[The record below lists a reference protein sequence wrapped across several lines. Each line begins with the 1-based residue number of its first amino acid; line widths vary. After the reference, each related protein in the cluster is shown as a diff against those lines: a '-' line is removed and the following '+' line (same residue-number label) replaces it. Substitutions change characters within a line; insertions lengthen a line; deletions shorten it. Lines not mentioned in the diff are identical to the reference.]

1 MKTADLCDAHDAAVR
16 VAEPIWHDYGGVL
29 EFGGPVHCLRI
40 ADDNSLVRSALEE
53 PGEGRVLIVDNA
65 GSVRCAVVGGNL
77 AKLGEA
83 NGWAGIVVHG
93 CVRDREEIAAC
104 RIGVKALATHP
115 RADESLRERVY
126 GEVHMLQHGACA
138 RETKLRRRLGRCR
151 ERLDAVWRDTLGF
164 AGVEI
169 HRRTIGLAR
178 IVEYESIEDVASR
191 VRLQGQG
198 LRFGRELVLE
208 AESIDGIDELLGRMR
223 AFGAPGSI
231 GVYGD
236 RA

>member
-93 CVRDREEIAAC
+93 CIRDREEIAAC
-104 RIGVKALATHP
+104 RLGVKALATHP
-115 RADESLRERVY
+115 SRSEKR
-126 GEVHMLQHGACA
+126 GEGEAGVALA
-138 RETKLRRRLGRCR
+138 
-151 ERLDAVWRDTLGF
+151 F
-164 AGVEI
+164 AGVE
-169 HRRTIGLAR
+169 
-178 IVEYESIEDVASR
+178 V
-191 VRLQGQG
+191 
-198 LRFGRELVLE
+198 
-208 AESIDGIDELLGRMR
+208 
-223 AFGAPGSI
+223 APGEHA
-231 GVYGD
+231 YGD
-236 RA
+236 EDGLIVSATALSPN